1 MPCASYCTRLQGSQ
15 AVDRNPCFCKVDSLV
30 MRKQKNQH
38 TCQLE
43 KYVPWKTVKQGR
55 GIGSVDCRQTTVL
68 FRVVGEVLSI
78 MRTSKPFS
86 LPQGSD
92 GQALGVEGSAF

>member
-1 MPCASYCTRLQGSQ
+1 
-15 AVDRNPCFCKVDSLV
+15 

-38 TCQLE
+38 TCQME
-43 KYVPWKTVKQGR
+43 KYVPWKTVKQCS
-55 GIGSVDCRQTTVL
+55 GIGSVDCRRTTVL
-68 FRVVGEVLSI
+68 FRVVGEGFSI
-78 MRTSKPFS
+78 MRTSKHSS